1 MNVAEKL
8 NLTSHVG
15 RDLLAAAASFKNEAA
30 VGWEYV
36 VNSLQYVDEG
46 VLPKVHVVIKP
57 RLKSME
63 IRDNGRGMEAEG
75 LRQFFT
81 MHGENVDRLRGRAGR
96 GKFGTGKSAAFGIG
110 KLLRVDT
117 VRNGIRNVVELHR
130 DMIEKSTGE
139 DIPLKWIV
147 QNEKTDFPNGTT
159 VAIEEI
165 FLPKLKT
172 NSIIDYVERHLQ
184 IFRALKPDVAV
195 NEHVCQYR
203 EPTITE
209 SRTFKPNVQ
218 QAAIIGD
225 VELEVKV
232 AAAPLPEVEQGVAIS
247 SGHGNLVA
255 IETGGIERKDFGNYL
270 FGHVDVPAL
279 EHSDSPM
286 EPYDPTRSLQ
296 LNPQHPVA
304 AALLAFVGA
313 SLEEVRRE
321 QVAKLNEAKKTEQ
334 ARRLNQS
341 GQEIAELLNK
351 DFEKI
356 MGRLQDIR
364 SASARAGV
372 SGAQF
377 GGSAQGGVE
386 EGVWVEGIA
395 QPGEVET
402 ATGTE
407 ESPASEKVAN
417 RPDPEIARRGELDP
431 DGSGSV
437 DPAGGQRG
445 KKQRPRGGFSVD
457 YRDLGADAGR
467 SKYDR
472 NNLAILINLSHP
484 VIKNVLKSNTIEDPE
499 FRRLSYEIAFTEY
512 SIALG
517 YEMADQDPDI
527 PADDLLYEIRT
538 TLNRV
543 STAAASLYA

>member
-1 MNVAEKL
+1 MSVAEVLK
-8 NLTSHVG
+8 LTSHVG

-30 VGWEYV
+30 AAWEYI
-36 VNSLQYVDEG
+36 VNSLQYVDER
-46 VLPKVHVVIKP
+46 VLPKVHVIIKP
-57 RLKSME
+57 RLKAME
-63 IRDNGRGMEAEG
+63 VRDNGRGMDADG

-81 MHGENVDRLRGRAGR
+81 MHGENVDRARGRPGR

-139 DIPLKWIV
+139 DIPLKWLV
-147 QNEKTDFPNGTT
+147 KNAKTDSPNGTT
-159 VAIEEI
+159 VTIEEI
-165 FLPKLKT
+165 FLPKLKI
-172 NSIIDYVERHLQ
+172 SPIIDYVERHLQ
-184 IFRALKPDVAV
+184 IFRALQPEVAV
-195 NEHVCQYR
+195 NDHVCQYR
-203 EPTITE
+203 EPTIAE
-209 SRTFKPNVQ
+209 SRTFKPSER
-218 QAAIIGD
+218 QAAVIGD
-225 VELEVKV
+225 VELELKV
-232 AAAPLPEVEQGVAIS
+232 AAAPLPEAEQGVAIS
-247 SGHGNLVA
+247 AGLGNLVA

-279 EHSDSPM
+279 EHSDSPI

-313 SLEEVRRE
+313 KLEEVRRE
-321 QVAKLNEAKKTEQ
+321 QVAKLNEAKKSEQ
-334 ARRLNQS
+334 ARRLSQA
-341 GQEIAELLNK
+341 GQRIAELLNK
-351 DFEKI
+351 DFETV

-364 SASARAGV
+364 SASSRRGA
-372 SGAQF
+372 SGGQF
-377 GGSAQGGVE
+377 GSAAQGGVE
-386 EGVWVEGIA
+386 EGVWIEGLSE
-395 QPGEVET
+395 PGEIEE
-402 ATGTE
+402 ATGKQD
-407 ESPASEKVAN
+407 SQQLAGQGN
-417 RPDPEIARRGELDP
+417 RPDPGIARRGEPDP
-431 DGSGSV
+431 GGSSSV
-437 DPAGGQRG
+437 DPAGGEKG
-445 KKQRPRGGFSVD
+445 KKRRPRGGFSVD
-457 YRDLGADAGR
+457 YRELGEDADR

-484 VIKNVLKSNTIEDPE
+484 VIRNVLRGNSIEDPE

-512 SIALG
+512 SVALG

-543 STAAASLYA
+543 STSAASLYA